1 MFAWQ
6 RFRPFAAVLTA
17 AVLVPMLG
25 YTQESPT
32 QPPETTD
39 APKPDSSPSS
49 PTPAPAEAS
58 PPAARSPGSV
68 AVPEVVVKPTPPK
81 RVAAAPGPR
90 QVATPRPTVSA
101 VVPPPATPPSATT
114 PGLQP
119 GPGSLPKPPGQTIT
133 TVSGERIKNE
143 PAFTIQDL
151 LQESPGVSFKQG
163 NGPRDLGISIR
174 GSNARNGFGIRNIVV
189 LEDGFP
195 VTQPDGLSRTDLTD
209 PHAYGGVDVYRGPSS
224 AMFGNYATGGA
235 INFRLWRGG
244 EINGARFG
252 TEGGSFG
259 YLNNYAIIGG
269 KSDTFEGAA
278 FGSDVRGDGYISHS
292 SFNTQTINALGT
304 YALTP
309 NDRVTFKVINNW
321 LFANLAVRQS
331 LNQFQANPFQ
341 RGCDV
346 AATAAPGCGTV
357 NLFANGFS
365 APTVAQTAEQAG
377 FRRHDTRSIAGFRWE
392 HDFDN
397 QTTWRTQAVFDDKN
411 INQPTGA
418 TSAIGDSPSY
428 NLSTNITQR
437 GGLFGLEAVHFAE
450 LWYNSQVL
458 SNYTWNVAPGG
469 NATLGRLS
477 SFYDG
482 GHHVNWGGRAR
493 EEVKLG
499 PNWTGYVAGGV
510 EYTTIAAVNTIF
522 SFPGGTAVPA
532 YTPIQRDFL
541 NTAPEA
547 GLLYRLNDA
556 WQFRSRV
563 ATGYGTPNI
572 GQPHGHARGRERQQL
587 AARVA
592 DQCRHRSRHR
602 LDSGLEPSSSAS
614 PASTSSSATSKS
626 RNRRA
631 PDCRTSPSTCRSR
644 CIAGWKSPR
653 TGGRFPAGGCSPP
666 TPISISSTSTTPSN

>member
-6 RFRPFAAVLTA
+6 RFRPFAAVLAA

-39 APKPDSSPSS
+39 TPKPDSSPSS

-101 VVPPPATPPSATT
+101 VVPPPATPTLATT

-133 TVSGERIKNE
+133 TVSGERIKDE

-174 GSNARNGFGIRNIVV
+174 GSNARNGFGVRNIVV

-195 VTQPDGLSRTDLTD
+195 VTQPDGLSRTDLMD

-304 YALTP
+304 YSPTP
-309 NDRVTFKVINNW
+309 NDRFTFKVINNW
-321 LFANLAVRQS
+321 VFANLAVRQS

-377 FRRHDTRSIAGFRWE
+377 LRRHDTRSIGGFRWE

-397 QTTWRTQAVFDDKN
+397 QTTWRTQVVYDDKN

-428 NLSTNITQR
+428 NLLTHVTQR
-437 GGLFGLEAVHFAE
+437 GNFFGFDAVHFMEVFYARE
-450 LWYNSQVL
+450 RLT
-458 SNYTWNVAPGG
+458 NYTWNVTPVAASGRCRPFMTAGTTSTG
-469 NATLGRLS
+469 AAGFARKSVCHRIGWVTSRWDRIDHHRRSEHGLRLS
-477 SFYDG
+477 RRRG
-482 GHHVNWGGRAR
+482 GAGAF
-493 EEVKLG
+493 LG
-499 PNWTGYVAGGV
+499 PAGFSQLRAGSRPALPV
-510 EYTTIAAVNTIF
+510 E
-522 SFPGGTAVPA
+522 
-532 YTPIQRDFL
+532 R
-541 NTAPEA
+541 
-547 GLLYRLNDA
+547 GLAIPWPRLHRLRHADD
-556 WQFRSRV
+556 Q
-563 ATGYGTPNI
+563 
-572 GQPHGHARGRERQQL
+572 QPHGDGGGRERQQL
-587 AARVA
+587 AARLT
-592 DQCRHRSRHR
+592 DQ
-602 LDSGLEPSSSAS
+602 
-614 PASTSSSATSKS
+614 
-626 RNRRA
+626 
-631 PDCRTSPSTCRSR
+631 CRSR
-644 CIAGWKSPR
+644 CRRGLYAKPDREAQRDG
-653 TGGRFPAGGCSPP
+653 FL
-666 TPISISSTSTTPSN
+666 

>member
-1 MFAWQ
+1 M
-6 RFRPFAAVLTA
+6 
-17 AVLVPMLG
+17 
-25 YTQESPT
+25 
-32 QPPETTD
+32 
-39 APKPDSSPSS
+39 
-49 PTPAPAEAS
+49 
-58 PPAARSPGSV
+58 
-68 AVPEVVVKPTPPK
+68 
-81 RVAAAPGPR
+81 
-90 QVATPRPTVSA
+90 
-101 VVPPPATPPSATT
+101 
-114 PGLQP
+114 
-119 GPGSLPKPPGQTIT
+119 
-133 TVSGERIKNE
+133 SGERIKNE
-143 PAFTIQDL
+143 PAFTVQDL

-235 INFRLWRGG
+235 VNFRLWRGG

-304 YALTP
+304 YAVTP

-331 LNQFQANPFQ
+331 LNQFEANPFQ
-341 RGCDV
+341 RGCAV
-346 AATAAPGCGTV
+346 AATAAFGCGTV

-377 FRRHDTRSIAGFRWE
+377 FRRHDTRSIAGLRWE
-392 HDFDN
+392 HDIDN

-411 INQPTGA
+411 INQPTGT

-450 LWYNSQVL
+450 LWYNFAGAEQLHLERGAGRQRHARAAVVVL
-458 SNYTWNVAPGG
+458 RRRTSRQ
-469 NATLGRLS
+469 LGRP
-477 SFYDG
+477 
-482 GHHVNWGGRAR
+482 RAR
-493 EEVKLG
+493 GGQARPELDG
-499 PNWTGYVAGGV
+499 LCRGRRRIHHHRGRQHDLQLSRRHRGAGLYPDPAGFSQHRAGGGV
-510 EYTTIAAVNTIF
+510 ALSA
-522 SFPGGTAVPA
+522 
-532 YTPIQRDFL
+532 QR
-541 NTAPEA
+541 
-547 GLLYRLNDA
+547 RLA
-556 WQFRSRV
+556 IPQPRRHRLRH
-563 ATGYGTPNI
+563 AEHR
-572 GQPHGHARGRERQQL
+572 QPHGHARGSERQQF

-592 DQCRHRSRHR
+592 NQCRHRSRHR
-602 LDSGLEPSSSAS
+602 LDAGLRRQAQRHRVLRILPQRAGHAIARRRIAELHLQRAEVGAP
-614 PASTSSSATSKS
+614 
-626 RNRRA
+626 RRGNRRGLATATRLAAARRLHLARSVLHRLYRAAQRRRVDA
-631 PDCRTSPSTCRSR
+631 PVR
-644 CIAGWKSPR
+644 PR
-653 TGGRFPAGGCSPP
+653 RQQDPRHFSQRAVRPAG
-666 TPISISSTSTTPSN
+666 I